1 MSFIMITAVDTS
13 VLLDVF
19 TADPHFVTA
28 SQTALRQAIQVGSL
42 SVCAMVIAEIR
53 PCFPDR
59 DQLTVARNTLGAKLS
74 PFSQEAAFIAGEMW
88 QQYRLAD
95 GKREREGIDL
105 EVTADDGSDAFAR
118 EHGALLTRE
127 ETVLTDQLR

>member
-1 MSFIMITAVDTS
+1 MITAVDTS

-42 SVCAMVIAEIR
+42 NVCAIVIAEIR

-59 DQLTVARNTLGAKLS
+59 DQLTVVLNTLGAKLS

-95 GKREREGIDL
+95 GKREREIRERFLAMLAGRRL
-105 EVTADDGSDAFAR
+105 VAEPLQSHGQQADETSAAR
-118 EHGALLTRE
+118 
-127 ETVLTDQLR
+127 D